1 MTPTILIVEDH
12 APLRTALCDWLA
24 GTFNHYTIT
33 SAGDGLEA
41 VELARTQLPQVVLM
55 DLDLPHLN
63 GLEATRRIKAALPAT
78 QVVMLTIYED
88 QAHRADAAAAG
99 ASVYIPKRKLNDD
112 LVPVLNNLIKK
123 NAKSQKG
130 TPDI

>member
-1 MTPTILIVEDH
+1 MNPIILIVEDH
-12 APLRTALCDWLA
+12 APLRASLRDWLA
-24 GTFNHYTIT
+24 ATFDPCLIA

-41 VELARTQLPQVVLM
+41 VELARTHRPHLVLM
-55 DLDLPHLN
+55 DLDLPRLN

-99 ASVYIPKRKLNDD
+99 ASAYVPKRNLHSD
-112 LVPVLNNLIKK
+112 LVGVISTLI
-123 NAKSQKG
+123 
-130 TPDI
+130 